1 MRRLHSG
8 GSGPVTPLSTMRSDT
23 SAVRE
28 LQSAGSE
35 PISVGVPPREMEV
48 RPVRTPNVCGSDP
61 VDPEGM
67 PMSSML
73 VTIPLVQVTP
83 VQPAVQKSVD
93 AVQLARATESF
104 SEALAPSRAA
114 RTEIGGGR
122 GWGGGDG
129 GGTE

>member
-8 GSGPVTPLSTMRSDT
+8 GSGPVTLLFTMLNDT

-48 RPVRTPNVCGSDP
+48 RPVRTPNVSGSDP
-61 VDPEGM
+61 VDPDGM
-67 PMSSML
+67 PISSML
-73 VTIPLVQVTP
+73 VTMPLVHVTP
-83 VQPAVQKSVD
+83 IQPAVQKSVD
-93 AVQLARATESF
+93 AVQLAKAAESF
-104 SEALAPSRAA
+104 SDALTPSRAA
-114 RTEIGGGR
+114 RTDIGGGR

-129 GGTE
+129 GGKE